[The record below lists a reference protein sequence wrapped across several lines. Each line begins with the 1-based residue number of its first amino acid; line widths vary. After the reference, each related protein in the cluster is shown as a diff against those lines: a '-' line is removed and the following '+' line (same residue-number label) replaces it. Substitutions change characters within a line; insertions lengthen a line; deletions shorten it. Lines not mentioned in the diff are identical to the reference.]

1 MSVITIIDE
10 SLSGEVLYE
19 SVLTIKSSSISVKE
33 LIESRVSSE
42 VKTYNDDV
50 EKKFYGLIQP
60 TKEIKL
66 NESLKKK
73 KTKGLVD
80 AEKQI
85 YVALDAFQKN
95 GFFILIDEVQAESL
109 DQKIEISETTR
120 ISFVKLT
127 PLVGG

>member
-1 MSVITIIDE
+1 MSVITIVDE

-60 TKEIKL
+60 TTKEIKL

-73 KTKGLVD
+73 KTKVLD